1 VAWVIGKG
9 RRDLSI
15 MAVGR
20 CHMHEWQKEKKKT
33 VVLLPGMFL
42 HKDKVSTEDQVG
54 ETSVA
59 KLMQAYH

>member
-1 VAWVIGKG
+1 
-9 RRDLSI
+9 

-20 CHMHEWQKEKKKT
+20 CHMHEWQKEKKT